1 MKSFHIQAE
10 NLTFFLAC
18 VDYAKKPN
26 YLKAKKTFTQNKA
39 FHRKY
44 LPPKFGR
51 KVYFSLEI
59 FLKNKFI
66 IRNGRRVLIGDFL
79 YGI

>member
-18 VDYAKKPN
+18 VDYAKKQN
-26 YLKAKKTFTQNKA
+26 NVKAKKTFTQNKA

-44 LPPKFGR
+44 FLQNFGGSIFYE
-51 KVYFSLEI
+51 KLYF
-59 FLKNKFI
+59 
-66 IRNGRRVLIGDFL
+66 V
-79 YGI
+79 